1 MTRHSAQTHP
11 SELAAFVNE
20 HFPERRIR
28 PDGVIAQS
36 WYRSVMEHRLD
47 PTTATRLDILCADD
61 IRRHQNTTSSTSTS
75 PVRVSAAWPGAWC
88 RPASRCC

>member
-1 MTRHSAQTHP
+1 MTRPSAQTHP

-36 WYRSVMEHRLD
+36 WYRSVMQHRLD
-47 PTTATRLDILCADD
+47 PATATRLDILCADD
-61 IRRHQNTTSSTSTS
+61 IRRHQ
-75 PVRVSAAWPGAWC
+75 
-88 RPASRCC
+88 